1 MTIFLKATSI
11 SCNLFACSPNWY
23 NKIWLHQRRSCQNLE
38 DWWRYWSQTG
48 HCPFFFNTMK
58 DFKTNFKIKKC
69 IYYFGISPLHL
80 SFSLHKS
87 NCEYHLT
94 WTEQIILSCKQWFL
108 YIGHSSQSII
118 INQYKHFYFGR
129 TPEIWIYNVINSR
142 EWIRSLFFL
151 FSFLLSLFVSNYFLP
166 LAMFFLYLIFFV
178 SLKKNLSYISHK
190 EYKHFLE
197 IS

>member
-1 MTIFLKATSI
+1 MPKLRGLMTILKS
-11 SCNLFACSPNWY
+11 NWT
-23 NKIWLHQRRSCQNLE
+23 LSFF
-38 DWWRYWSQTG
+38 
-48 HCPFFFNTMK
+48 FFFNTMK

-151 FSFLLSLFVSNYFLP
+151 FSFLLSLCFQLFPSSRNVF
-166 LAMFFLYLIFFV
+166 
-178 SLKKNLSYISHK
+178 SLFNLLCLLKKKNLSYISHK